1 MAESDAGRPGT
12 EVPVEA
18 PGLAMSMVGKLLE
31 EVSWEHATRYR
42 QGGRGRENV
51 LSAEVL
57 MALDFLPRD
66 RFLGAVIR
74 AATGAE
80 QARTA
85 LVNEI
90 EEAELRFLPG
100 DMTLAPNRS
109 EKNQLF
115 VQPDALITSPSTFVL
130 VEAKR
135 VRASSFQPEQLAREY
150 VATMAHAG
158 NWAPLILLLGVE
170 PPVLVRG
177 RGRMRLE
184 QAVSSELE
192 SVLLRAN
199 HEYLAMDRMVEQI
212 PEVFCWITWAELS
225 AVVGSQAAGF
235 STADPSVNASVRRL
249 ANSVCTSI
257 AWHS

>member
-1 MAESDAGRPGT
+1 MEAM
-12 EVPVEA
+12 PVT
-18 PGLAMSMVGKLLE
+18 AMSMVGKLLE
-31 EVSWEHATRYR
+31 EVSWEHATSYR

-66 RFLGAVIR
+66 RFLGAAIR
-74 AATGAE
+74 AAKGADH
-80 QARTA
+80 ARNV

-109 EKNQLF
+109 GNDQLV
-115 VQPDALITSPSTFVL
+115 VQPDALITSPGSFVL

-135 VRASSFQPEQLAREY
+135 VRSSSFQPEQLAKEY
-150 VATMAHAG
+150 VATTAHA
-158 NWAPLILLLGVE
+158 ATRTPLILLLGAV

-177 RGRMRLE
+177 RGRMSLE
-184 QAVSSELE
+184 DAISAELE

-199 HEYLAMDRMVEQI
+199 NEQLALEGLVERI
-212 PEVFCWITWAELS
+212 HDVFCWITWTELS
-225 AVVGSQAAGF
+225 AVIGNQAADF
-235 STADPSVNASVRRL
+235 STSDPSVNASVRRL
-249 ANSVCTSI
+249 AKSLRSSI
-257 AWHS
+257 AWHA

>member
-1 MAESDAGRPGT
+1 MTGT
-12 EVPVEA
+12 DVGALGMEVPPEL

-31 EVSWEHATRYR
+31 EVSWEHATSYR
-42 QGGRGRENV
+42 HGGRGRENV

-80 QARTA
+80 QTRAV
-85 LVNEI
+85 LVKEI

-100 DMTLAPNRS
+100 DMSVAPERLG
-109 EKNQLF
+109 KGQLF
-115 VQPDALITSPSTFVL
+115 VQPDALIMSPSTFAL

-150 VATMAHAG
+150 MATMVHSG
-158 NWAPLILLLGVE
+158 TRTPLILLLGVE

-177 RGRMRLE
+177 RGRMSLE

-192 SVLLRAN
+192 PVLLRAN
-199 HEYLAMDRMVEQI
+199 NEDLILERMVEQI
-212 PEVFCWITWAELS
+212 PDVFCWITWTKLS
-225 AVVGSQAAGF
+225 AVIGRQTRCF
-235 STADPSVNASVRRL
+235 SSEDPSIDASVRRL
-249 ANSVCTSI
+249 ADSVCSSI
-257 AWHS
+257 AWHA